1 MSSPSGYMPTDL
13 VVTVIAGVVVLW
25 VALSCAVAL
34 VIGGAIRLADDRDGP
49 ASSL

>member
-1 MSSPSGYMPTDL
+1 MPTDL
-13 VVTVIAGVVVLW
+13 LVTVIAGAVALW

-34 VIGGAIRLADDRDGP
+34 VIGGAIRIADDRDSP